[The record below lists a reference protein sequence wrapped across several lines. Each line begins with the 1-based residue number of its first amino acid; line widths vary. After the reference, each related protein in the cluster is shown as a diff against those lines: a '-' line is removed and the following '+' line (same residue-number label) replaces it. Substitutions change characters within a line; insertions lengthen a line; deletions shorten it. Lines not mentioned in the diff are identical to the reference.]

1 MFYFVYVDTKPDT
14 GPRPVRLVNG
24 STEFE
29 GRVEIQ
35 LQGRWGS
42 VCGDGWDQRDAAVVC
57 RQLGFASEGAEP
69 LLSAYYGEVSWLKT
83 LKTRW
88 CVCVCV
94 TVPIDKS
101 LIQTTSTYVG
111 SLSSPCISS
120 DHFSLQSP

>member
-42 VCGDGWDQRDAAVVC
+42 VCGDGWDQNDAAVVC
-57 RQLGFASEGAEP
+57 RQLGLASEGAEP
-69 LLSAYYGEVSWLKT
+69 LLSAYYGEVRHSKHDGM
-83 LKTRW
+83 
-88 CVCVCV
+88 CV
-94 TVPIDKS
+94 
-101 LIQTTSTYVG
+101 
-111 SLSSPCISS
+111 
-120 DHFSLQSP
+120 